1 METVDVKKGFGA
13 EVRRR
18 RNDLGWSQEDLAD
31 RADLHRTYV
40 SDVEAG
46 KRNPSLQSM
55 QRLAVALGASI
66 GTVFGSVEG
75 MAERSGLMR
84 TGAEPGG
91 AMRTSAEETEVEI
104 LLVEDDPHDIEL
116 TMAAFKKARLTNRV
130 EVLHDGAEALDFVF
144 CQGAYAKR
152 SRADRPQLVLL
163 DLQLPK
169 VHGLEV
175 LRRIRSDQA
184 TRMMPVA
191 VLTGSRKDE
200 HLQRAL
206 ELGADAYL
214 VKPVDFQSFSMI
226 TPKFSLDWTLL
237 KDGV

>member
-75 MAERSGLMR
+75 MTERSGAEPGGPMR
-84 TGAEPGG
+84 TGAERGG
-91 AMRTSAEETEVEI
+91 AGRTSAEETAVEI

-116 TMAAFKKARLTNRV
+116 TLAAFKKARLTNRI
-130 EVLHDGAEALDFVF
+130 EVLHNG
-144 CQGAYAKR
+144 
-152 SRADRPQLVLL
+152 
-163 DLQLPK
+163 
-169 VHGLEV
+169 
-175 LRRIRSDQA
+175 
-184 TRMMPVA
+184 
-191 VLTGSRKDE
+191 
-200 HLQRAL
+200 
-206 ELGADAYL
+206 
-214 VKPVDFQSFSMI
+214 
-226 TPKFSLDWTLL
+226 
-237 KDGV
+237 